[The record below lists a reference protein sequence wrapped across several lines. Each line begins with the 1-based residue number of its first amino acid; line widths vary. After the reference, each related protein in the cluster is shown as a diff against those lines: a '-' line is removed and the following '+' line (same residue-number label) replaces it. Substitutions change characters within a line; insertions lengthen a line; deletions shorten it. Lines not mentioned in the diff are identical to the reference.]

1 MLIISQETV
10 EIEKSQKDKKQLIAK
25 KEQLILNRQALEVE
39 NLETRL
45 VTKKEAFM
53 ATQQQE
59 VQRYSFFLLPD

>member
-39 NLETRL
+39 NLEARL

-59 VQRYSFFLLPD
+59 VQRYYFFLLPD

>member
-39 NLETRL
+39 NLEARL